1 MTWANLLL
9 KPALPELL
17 LGSLALIVLMV
28 GSFIQKKRQHIV
40 YALSL
45 ISIAI
50 CSIAQY
56 WVYQHYPA
64 PTYLFSHMFVVDA
77 FSTFIKFTLYGTT
90 ALVLI
95 YSRRYMNDRSMLHSE
110 YFVLSLFSLLGMNVM
125 VSATHLLA
133 MYMGLEILALALY
146 ALIAFQYKSHRALEA
161 AVKYFVLGAL
171 ASGFLLYGISMLY
184 GATHTLDLYVMSQHI
199 LSKSYEPTLLM
210 LGIVFVLCG
219 LAFKLGVVPFHMW
232 VPDIYHGSPMA
243 ITLMIS
249 AAPKL
254 ATLGFIVR
262 LLTQIFHD
270 TPIDW
275 QWMLVLLSVLSMT
288 IGNIAAI
295 AQTNIKRMLAYS
307 TIAHMG
313 FLLLGFIG
321 NTSLSYSA
329 ATFYMVTYVLMALG
343 VFGILLVLSNA
354 NRECENLEDIKGLN
368 QRNSWYALLLLLVMF
383 SLAGTPPLLGFYAK
397 FGVISAVVGLHLPG
411 IDFSLTWL
419 AVYAVMMS
427 LIGAFYYLRVVKCVY
442 MDDPL
447 DTLPIHTNCVTVVL
461 LSINVFAILIAGIL
475 PNFLIKAC
483 QDAILQSGILS

>member
-1 MTWANLLL
+1 MTWASLLL

-17 LGSLALIVLMV
+17 LGSLALIVLMM
-28 GSFIQKKRQHIV
+28 GSFIPKKRQNMV

-45 ISIAI
+45 VSIAI
-50 CSIAQY
+50 CSITQY
-56 WVYQHYPA
+56 WVYRQYQGPI
-64 PTYLFSHMFVVDA
+64 YLFSHMFVVDA
-77 FSTFIKFTLYGTT
+77 FSTFIKFTLYGAT

-95 YSRRYMNDRSMLHSE
+95 YSKRYMKDRNMFCSE

-133 MYMGLEILALALY
+133 MYMGLEILSLALY
-146 ALIAFQYKSHRALEA
+146 ALIAFQYKSHRAIEA
-161 AVKYFVLGAL
+161 AIKYFVLGAL

-210 LGIVFVLCG
+210 LGIVFTLCG
-219 LAFKLGVVPFHMW
+219 IAFKLGVAPFHMW
-232 VPDIYHGSPMA
+232 VPDVYHGSPMA

-254 ATLGFIVR
+254 AMLGFVVR
-262 LLTQIFHD
+262 ILTQIFNEV
-270 TPIDW
+270 PIDW

-295 AQTNIKRMLAYS
+295 SQKNIKRMLAYS

-329 ATFYMVTYVLMALG
+329 AVFYMMTYVLMVLG
-343 VFGILLVLSNA
+343 VFGLLLVLSNA
-354 NRECENLEDIKGLN
+354 EHECENLEDIKGLN

-383 SLAGTPPLLGFYAK
+383 SLAGIPPLLGFYAK
-397 FGVISAVVGLHLPG
+397 FSVISAVVGLQLPG
-411 IDFSLTWL
+411 VDFSLTWL

-427 LIGAFYYLRVVKCVY
+427 LIGAFYYLRVIKCAY
-442 MDDPL
+442 MDNPVDKS
-447 DTLPIHTNCVTVVL
+447 PIHNDRGTVVF
-461 LSINVFAILIAGIL
+461 LSINILAILIAGAL
-475 PNFLIKAC
+475 PNFLMKAC
-483 QDAILQSGILS
+483 LDAISQSGILS